1 MAKALGILL
10 YYYTSLPSLS
20 SSNTNLMGN
29 IQDKPIPL
37 KLKRL
42 ARDHERFLWALS
54 IVQSRSVNLKL
65 RMGAFIQDANVL
77 VPYAGIS
84 FLCLIFAIAAPPS
97 SMHRHLSQQHGA
109 SVMSR

>member
-10 YYYTSLPSLS
+10 YDFTSLPSLS
-20 SSNTNLMGN
+20 SSNTSLMGN

-77 VPYAGIS
+77 APYAGIS
-84 FLCLIFAIAAPPS
+84 FLYLIFAIAAFS
-97 SMHRHLSQQHGA
+97 LAVCIGT
-109 SVMSR
+109 

>member
-1 MAKALGILL
+1 
-10 YYYTSLPSLS
+10 
-20 SSNTNLMGN
+20 MGN

-77 VPYAGIS
+77 APYAGTS
-84 FLCLIFAIAAPPS
+84 FFFGFRDCCSPS
-97 SMHRHLSQQHGA
+97 PSPLRYA
-109 SVMSR
+109 

>member
-1 MAKALGILL
+1 MELEDEDLASQMLQHQRRAIDFWQKHW
-10 YYYTSLPSLS
+10 
-20 SSNTNLMGN
+20 
-29 IQDKPIPL
+29 DKPIPL

-77 VPYAGIS
+77 APYAGMMLVHRRTVEIKNINTPAV
-84 FLCLIFAIAAPPS
+84 IFNT
-97 SMHRHLSQQHGA
+97 R
-109 SVMSR
+109 